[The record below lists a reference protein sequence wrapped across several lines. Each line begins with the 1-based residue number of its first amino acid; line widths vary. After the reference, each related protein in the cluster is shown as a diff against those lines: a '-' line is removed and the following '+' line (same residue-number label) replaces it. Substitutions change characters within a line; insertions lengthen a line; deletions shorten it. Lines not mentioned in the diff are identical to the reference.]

1 MPRRRPVPAS
11 APSEK
16 PAPSPP
22 DGQAAAPSAPD
33 ARPPGWS
40 PRDMLIP
47 YVLLAVSLHRAHG
60 YLIEEYL
67 RGAGFFNVEMST
79 LYRTLRQLEKDGLL
93 HSSWEPGPSGPARRV
108 YSLTDVGR
116 TWLDSWADTLGM
128 YRRMLDQFFGLY
140 AGDAAGASNEAR
152 HRKEP

>member
-1 MPRRRPVPAS
+1 MPRRRPAPARSPAANTPAADAAS
-11 APSEK
+11 A
-16 PAPSPP
+16 APSPP
-22 DGQAAAPSAPD
+22 VAPPAGGSA
-33 ARPPGWS
+33 
-40 PRDMLIP
+40 RDILIP
-47 YVLLAVSLHRAHG
+47 YVLLAISLQRSHG

-67 RGAGFFNVEMST
+67 RAAGFLGLEMST

-116 TWLDSWADTLGM
+116 GWLDQWADTLSV

-140 AGDAAGASNEAR
+140 GGTAR
-152 HRKEP
+152 APANPPTDQDP